1 MGQRELL
8 HMKLCE
14 ILSSFGAW
22 VWDSFDF
29 NSDDIQNAIRR
40 EADRHVYFQP
50 PEGFRMSYPCI
61 VYERAGIEKKT
72 ANNQSYLIHMRY
84 RVTVIDKNPDSL
96 IPIMVATL
104 PKCSHEQHFVS
115 DNLHHDVFTLY
126 H

>member
-1 MGQRELL
+1 ML
-8 HMKLCE
+8 
-14 ILSSFGAW
+14 
-22 VWDSFDF
+22 
-29 NSDDIQNAIRR
+29 
-40 EADRHVYFQP
+40 
-50 PEGFRMSYPCI
+50 YPCI

-72 ANNQSYLIHMRY
+72 ANNQTYLIHMRY

-115 DNLHHDVFTLY
+115 DNLHHDIFTLY